1 MRIGF
6 DVDGVFTDLENYQL
20 KYGKKYFK
28 NVKEEDIHEDEIDIK
43 EIFDCTKT
51 EREKFWIKYIWK
63 YCFMPFEEDMG
74 ALVRKL
80 KEEGDD
86 IYIITG
92 RAHTTESGVTGKLFR
107 AMLYH
112 MFKKED
118 VPYDH
123 IFFCSEKNSDEEKL
137 AICKDNKIDIL
148 VDDKKENIDTVKDVS
163 HVICRDRIYNRMY
176 NNPEVVRAR
185 NTHDIYNAIERI
197 KNPNY
202 FVELS
207 YDIVNGMSSSERI
220 QYYKDLKEYYLNL
233 PFDDKKISETEKNYR
248 MLSKVGVPLYN
259 IFGKPEVFNRELVPN
274 KNGVMYVANHNNY
287 YDQFPIISAIGDN
300 RPIHFLT
307 ATKMLNMKRGAIY
320 LKTGAVSVDRED
332 KADRKYAK
340 DQIVKLLSH
349 GKNVFV
355 FPEGKTNRGEG
366 YLLPF
371 QLGAASIAKDSG
383 CDVVPVAVNYGKGIS
398 DSYVRFGESFNV
410 GPNDDVVEATDK
422 MKETIYD
429 LKKENDA
436 YIEEK
441 YGSIPQKVK
450 RR

>member
-43 EIFDCTKT
+43 EIFDCTKA

-207 YDIVNGMSSSERI
+207 YDIVNGMSASERI
-220 QYYKDLKEYYLNL
+220 QYYKGLKEYYLNL

-259 IFGKPEVFNRELVPN
+259 LFGKPEVFNRELVPN
-274 KNGVMYVANHNNY
+274 KNGVMYVANHNTY
-287 YDQFPIISAIGDN
+287 YDFGRMFIETDDFDEVIK
-300 RPIHFLT
+300 HL
-307 ATKMLNMKRGAIY
+307 
-320 LKTGAVSVDRED
+320 
-332 KADRKYAK
+332 
-340 DQIVKLLSH
+340 
-349 GKNVFV
+349 KNVFGIQELLV
-355 FPEGKTNRGEG
+355 GYTSDNLEIDDINNKVLDLVSSKDFKT
-366 YLLPF
+366 F
-371 QLGAASIAKDSG
+371 K
-383 CDVVPVAVNYGKGIS
+383 VVTKRSNKSYPINSMEISKVVEKPVAHKSVVHVALSGT
-398 DSYVRFGESFNV
+398 V
-410 GPNDDVVEATDK
+410 GYEPFFE
-422 MKETIYD
+422 
-429 LKKENDA
+429 
-436 YIEEK
+436 
-441 YGSIPQKVK
+441 
-450 RR
+450 

>member
-43 EIFDCTKT
+43 EIFDCTKS

-148 VDDKKENIDTVKDVS
+148 VDDKKENIDAVKDIS
-163 HVICRDRIYNRMY
+163 SVICRDRIYNRMY

-185 NTHDIYNAIERI
+185 NTHEIYNAIERI

-259 IFGKPEVFNRELVPN
+259 FFAKPEVFNRELVPN

-355 FPEGKTNRGEG
+355 FPE
-366 YLLPF
+366 
-371 QLGAASIAKDSG
+371 
-383 CDVVPVAVNYGKGIS
+383 
-398 DSYVRFGESFNV
+398 
-410 GPNDDVVEATDK
+410 
-422 MKETIYD
+422 
-429 LKKENDA
+429 
-436 YIEEK
+436 
-441 YGSIPQKVK
+441 
-450 RR
+450 